1 MKIVAWNVLRFRIIL
16 ALRTSPVHRNMI
28 TVYPLQNTSPLK
40 EALASCV
47 GGMTYISWG
56 AHSEN

>member
-1 MKIVAWNVLRFRIIL
+1 MERIEISYY
-16 ALRTSPVHRNMI
+16 TCIEDIPVHRNMI

-40 EALASCV
+40 EALASCL